1 MGLPPP
7 SDSSTCLVTGASSG
21 IGAEIAR
28 QLAARG
34 RGVTLTARRK
44 DRLEELAGEL
54 SERHGVRAETVACDL
69 SSPAARKRMVK
80 TVADRGLD
88 VEVLVNNAGFGSA
101 GRFQDLDPD
110 AELMMVRTNVEA
122 VVDLCTVYVPAMVE
136 RRRGAVLN
144 VASVAAY
151 QPVPRQATYA
161 ATKAF
166 VLSFT
171 EALHAELSG
180 SGVTATALCPG
191 PVKTEFTEVAGLEAA
206 DDSLPGFMWSSSEDV
221 AKAGISGMDKGKRV
235 VIPGA
240 LNRAGAV
247 GGQHAPRSVIL
258 RLAARMH
265 PANRS

>member
-44 DRLEELAGEL
+44 DRLEELAEEL
-54 SERHGVRAETVACDL
+54 TTRHGVRADTVACDL
-69 SSPAARKRMVK
+69 SSPAARKRMIG

-88 VEVLVNNAGFGSA
+88 VEVVVNNAGFGSA
-101 GRFQDLDPD
+101 GRFQELDAD
-110 AELMMVRTNVEA
+110 AERRMVRTNVEA
-122 VVDLCTVYVPAMVE
+122 VVDLCSAYVPRMVE
-136 RRRGAVLN
+136 RGRGSILN

-171 EALHAELSG
+171 EGLHVDLKG
-180 SGVTATALCPG
+180 TGVTATALCPG
-191 PVKTEFTEVAGLEAA
+191 PTRTEFGDA
-206 DDSLPGFMWSSSEDV
+206 
-221 AKAGISGMDKGKRV
+221 AGIPDELFEIPGLVYTAEQMAIAGVEAMERGRRT

-240 LNRAGAV
+240 TNLVGALGGRLMPRALVLPLIDRFYPV
-247 GGQHAPRSVIL
+247 GK
-258 RLAARMH
+258 
-265 PANRS
+265 

>member
-21 IGAEIAR
+21 IGAEVAR

-44 DRLEELAGEL
+44 DRLEELAAEL
-54 SERHGVRAETVACDL
+54 RERHGVRAETVACDL

-101 GRFQDLDPD
+101 GRFQDLDPE
-110 AELMMVRTNVEA
+110 AELRMVRTNVEA

-136 RRRGAVLN
+136 RSRGAVLN
-144 VASVAAY
+144 VASTAAF
-151 QPVPRQATYA
+151 QPIPRQATYA

-171 EALHAELSG
+171 EGLHVDLKG
-180 SGVTATALCPG
+180 TGVTATALCPG
-191 PVKTEFTEVAGLEAA
+191 PTRTEFGDAAGIPEELFEIPGLVYTAEQMAVAGVEAMER
-206 DDSLPGFMWSSSEDV
+206 G
-221 AKAGISGMDKGKRV
+221 RRT

-240 LNRAGAV
+240 TNLVTALGGRLMPRALVLPLIDRFYPV
-247 GGQHAPRSVIL
+247 GK
-258 RLAARMH
+258 
-265 PANRS
+265 

>member
-28 QLAARG
+28 QLAERG

-44 DRLEELAGEL
+44 DRLEELAAEL
-54 SERHGVRAETVACDL
+54 KERHGVRAETVACDL

-80 TVADRGLD
+80 TVADRGLE

-122 VVDLCTVYVPAMVE
+122 VLDLCTEYVPAMVK

-144 VASVAAY
+144 VASVASF

-171 EALHAELSG
+171 EGLHVDLKG
-180 SGVTATALCPG
+180 TGVTATALCPG
-191 PVKTEFTEVAGLEAA
+191 PTRTEFGDA
-206 DDSLPGFMWSSSEDV
+206 
-221 AKAGISGMDKGKRV
+221 AGIPDELFEIPGLVYTAEQMAIAGVEAMERGRRT

-240 LNRAGAV
+240 TNLVSALGGRLMPRALVLPLIDRFYPV
-247 GGQHAPRSVIL
+247 GK
-258 RLAARMH
+258 
-265 PANRS
+265 

>member
-1 MGLPPP
+1 MGLPAP

-44 DRLEELAGEL
+44 DRLEALADELT
-54 SERHGVRAETVACDL
+54 ERHGVRAETVACDL

-80 TVADRGLD
+80 TLAERGRD

-101 GRFQDLDPD
+101 GRFQELDPE
-110 AELMMVRTNVEA
+110 AELRMVRTNVEA
-122 VVDLCTVYVPAMVE
+122 VVDLCTEYVPQMVA

-171 EALHAELSG
+171 EGLHVDLKG
-180 SGVTATALCPG
+180 TGVTATTLCPG
-191 PVKTEFTEVAGLEAA
+191 PTRTEFGETADIPDELFEIPGLVYSAEQMAVAGVEAMER
-206 DDSLPGFMWSSSEDV
+206 G
-221 AKAGISGMDKGKRV
+221 RRTV
-235 VIPGA
+235 VPGA
-240 LNRAGAV
+240 TNLVGALGGRLMPRALVLPLIDRFYPV
-247 GGQHAPRSVIL
+247 GK
-258 RLAARMH
+258 
-265 PANRS
+265 

>member
-34 RGVTLTARRK
+34 RGVTLTARRRE
-44 DRLEELAGEL
+44 RLKELADEL
-54 SERHGVRAETVACDL
+54 HERHGVRAETVTCDL
-69 SSPAARKRMVK
+69 SSPAARKRTVK

-101 GRFQDLDPD
+101 GRFQELDPE
-110 AELMMVRTNVEA
+110 AELRMVRTNVEA
-122 VVDLCTVYVPAMVE
+122 VADLCTQYVPQMVA

-171 EALHAELSG
+171 EGLHMDLKG
-180 SGVTATALCPG
+180 TGVTATALCPG
-191 PVKTEFTEVAGLEAA
+191 PTRTEFGETADIPEELFNIPGLVYSAEQMAVAGVE
-206 DDSLPGFMWSSSEDV
+206 
-221 AKAGISGMDKGKRV
+221 GMERGRRA

-240 LNRAGAV
+240 TNLVGAI
-247 GGQHAPRSVIL
+247 GGRLMPRSLVLPLID
-258 RLAARMH
+258 RFY
-265 PANRS
+265 PVGK